1 MKQKSVEV
9 FIPGPAGRL
18 EGRYFKNEKQN
29 SPIAVV
35 LQPHPQYS
43 GTMNNRIVVEIFNSF
58 QKNGFSVLRPILEV
72 LERAMERLIM
82 DKVSYLM
89 LRQP

>member
-58 QKNGFSVLRPILEV
+58 QKMVFLF
-72 LERAMERLIM
+72 
-82 DKVSYLM
+82 
-89 LRQP
+89 